1 MSDAPFNV
9 RSLLADQIVAAAE
22 RLVEALTF
30 DDSGSAGMGGNGGL
44 LSRETIRKSDELRAL
59 LLRWR
64 KRGRA

>member
-9 RSLLADQIVAAAE
+9 RSLLADQIAAAAE

-30 DDSGSAGMGGNGGL
+30 DDSASGGL
-44 LSRETIRKSDELRAL
+44 VSRETIRKADELRVL

>member
-9 RSLLADQIVAAAE
+9 RSLLADQIVVAAE
-22 RLVEALTF
+22 RLVEALTL
-30 DDSGSAGMGGNGGL
+30 DNSASGGL

-64 KRGRA
+64 KRGRG

>member
-9 RSLLADQIVAAAE
+9 RSLLAEQIVTAAE

-30 DDSGSAGMGGNGGL
+30 DDSGSLGQGGNGGL

>member
-30 DDSGSAGMGGNGGL
+30 DDSASGGL
-44 LSRETIRKSDELRAL
+44 VSRETIRKSDELRAL